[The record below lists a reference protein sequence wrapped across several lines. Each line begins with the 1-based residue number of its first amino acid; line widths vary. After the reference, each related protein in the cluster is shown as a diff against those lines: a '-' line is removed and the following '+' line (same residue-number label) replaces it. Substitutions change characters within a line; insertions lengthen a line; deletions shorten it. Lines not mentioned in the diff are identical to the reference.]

1 MQSRNIKTRLT
12 HLTWLVTF
20 ALMFLLIPIN
30 IFAQLYLQH
39 QAQRKAATQM
49 FGQLTQLIETN
60 KTALEREKDLFAQQC
75 IRSADV
81 VAYFWEHYPIEII
94 DLQHTRDLAD
104 KLDLDEI
111 HFLTPQGEIYAGTH
125 PEYYGITFHSGEQ
138 MQFFLPMLSDRSLKL
153 FQGITP
159 NTALGKEMIYAAVWL
174 NDGSGIVQVGMEPW
188 HLLELMDEQSLENV
202 LHMMPFELS
211 GQMHILD
218 MNTLEI
224 IASTE
229 DHVIGLNLEEEA
241 GGLDLVRTMKENSH
255 LSYQGQRYCIY
266 AQDYGDYLLI
276 RSYLSTYSLY
286 ATLEST
292 LLFFICATVTVICI
306 IQCLRWFLD
315 WKVVRNLRRF
325 NYALEQNEDG
335 RLEDIALNTG
345 ITEFDELQFHL
356 NCMMENIRT
365 NWDRISHIISKGK
378 IPIGIFEQDMTYKKF
393 FVNDYMLRMLN
404 IPVDHTYSETEL
416 LTLVQQK
423 LDQAVSKPVLPEEL
437 IYLYEDCGLSRYLR
451 IEKEETAQSRFY
463 YVTDVSR
470 MWDEIEQIRIESE
483 MDPLVRLYNRRGFQE
498 RISELFKSPDQIEY
512 AMMIMLDA
520 DNLKVI
526 NDTYGHV
533 VGDEYLD
540 KIAESLNTTV
550 GHQAIC
556 GRLGGDEFICFVY
569 GSSSHEEL
577 EHRIDNLKAQRGRSF
592 YSVHHP
598 NMAYTVEFSV
608 GISFYP
614 QESMDFHALMRI
626 ADQKMYE
633 EKKQRKLDG
642 VLHTDNIERMSPQ

>member
-1 MQSRNIKTRLT
+1 
-12 HLTWLVTF
+12 
-20 ALMFLLIPIN
+20 
-30 IFAQLYLQH
+30 
-39 QAQRKAATQM
+39 
-49 FGQLTQLIETN
+49 
-60 KTALEREKDLFAQQC
+60 
-75 IRSADV
+75 
-81 VAYFWEHYPIEII
+81 
-94 DLQHTRDLAD
+94 
-104 KLDLDEI
+104 
-111 HFLTPQGEIYAGTH
+111 
-125 PEYYGITFHSGEQ
+125 
-138 MQFFLPMLSDRSLKL
+138 
-153 FQGITP
+153 
-159 NTALGKEMIYAAVWL
+159 
-174 NDGSGIVQVGMEPW
+174 
-188 HLLELMDEQSLENV
+188 
-202 LHMMPFELS
+202 
-211 GQMHILD
+211 
-218 MNTLEI
+218 
-224 IASTE
+224 
-229 DHVIGLNLEEEA
+229 
-241 GGLDLVRTMKENSH
+241 
-255 LSYQGQRYCIY
+255 
-266 AQDYGDYLLI
+266 
-276 RSYLSTYSLY
+276 
-286 ATLEST
+286 
-292 LLFFICATVTVICI
+292 
-306 IQCLRWFLD
+306 
-315 WKVVRNLRRF
+315 
-325 NYALEQNEDG
+325 
-335 RLEDIALNTG
+335 
-345 ITEFDELQFHL
+345 
-356 NCMMENIRT
+356 MENIRT